1 MRVAEVAVIGG
12 GIVGLAFAYAQAKR
26 GRKVALFERTEFAVG
41 ASVRNFGLL
50 WPVGQPFG
58 AAHDRAMRSRE
69 IWLEVISKAQLWH
82 APTGSLHL
90 AYAQDELAVLAEY
103 LDNAGSEKY
112 GRELLTRA
120 RVREKSIVARTDG
133 LVGAL
138 WSPTEINIDPRQAVR
153 RIPGMLRQLHQVD
166 LHFGVT
172 VREISLPRVSTTA
185 GEWEVEKAVVC
196 SGADFETL
204 YPEVFVRSGL
214 TRCKLQMMRTAPQK
228 PNWHLGPSLCAGLT
242 LAHYDC
248 FKKCKALTAVKE
260 RFAREMPFCVDNGI
274 HLLLSETALCELTIG
289 DSHHYGLT
297 LEPFDHDDI
306 DRAILNYLHTFAH
319 GPNFEIAE
327 RWHGIY
333 PKLPGRTEF
342 IVQPEEGVQVVTGLG
357 GAGMTLSFG
366 LAEEIVQKDH
376 HGSEKVLT

>member
-1 MRVAEVAVIGG
+1 MRTGEVAVIGG
-12 GIVGLAFAYAQAKR
+12 GIVGLAFAYAHAKR
-26 GRKVALFERTEFAVG
+26 GRKVALFERTDFAVG

-58 AAHDRAMRSRE
+58 PAHDRALRSRE
-69 IWLEVISKAQLWH
+69 IWLEVIQKAQLWH

-103 LDNAGSEKY
+103 IEAAGAEKH

-120 RVREKSIVARTDG
+120 RAREKSAVVRSEG
-133 LVGAL
+133 LMGAL

-153 RIPGMLRQLHQVD
+153 RIPGMLRQLHNVD
-166 LHFGVT
+166 LHFGVA

-185 GEWEVEKAVVC
+185 GEWEVEQAIIC

-204 YPEVFVRSGL
+204 YPEVFIRSGL
-214 TRCKLQMMRTAPQK
+214 TRCKLQMMRTAPQ
-228 PNWHLGPSLCAGLT
+228 NAGWHLGPSLCAGLT

-248 FKKCKALTAVKE
+248 FKKCKTLAPVKD
-260 RFAREMPFCVDNGI
+260 RFARELPFYVENGI
-274 HLLLSETALCELTIG
+274 HLLLSETALGELTIG
-289 DSHHYGLT
+289 DSHQYGLT
-297 LEPFDHDDI
+297 LEPFDRDDI
-306 DRAILNYLHTFAH
+306 DHAILEYLATFAH
-319 GPNFEIAE
+319 GPNFEIVE

-333 PKLPGRTEF
+333 PKVSGRTEF
-342 IVQPEEGVQVVTGLG
+342 IANPEEGVQVVTGLG

-366 LAEEIVQKDH
+366 LADELVQK
-376 HGSEKVLT
+376 EV